1 LTPLISGLL
10 QSWSSTTNL
19 VMPSQLYTLLC
30 VVILSNPINSHPLKL
45 ATIPDNIDTRSVLDE
60 IRELINCSNNYI
72 RAKSATQAAV
82 NKLLLR
88 NIAAYVTHIMK
99 VFGVIPGDGVI
110 GFPLASAGALNVN
123 TDRVY
128 CDICD

>member
-1 LTPLISGLL
+1 
-10 QSWSSTTNL
+10 
-19 VMPSQLYTLLC
+19 M
-30 VVILSNPINSHPLKL
+30 
-45 ATIPDNIDTRSVLDE
+45 LDE

-72 RAKSATQAAV
+72 RAKSASQAAI

-110 GFPLASAGALNVN
+110 GFPLASAGASNVN
-123 TDRVY
+123 NCYYVV
-128 CDICD
+128 